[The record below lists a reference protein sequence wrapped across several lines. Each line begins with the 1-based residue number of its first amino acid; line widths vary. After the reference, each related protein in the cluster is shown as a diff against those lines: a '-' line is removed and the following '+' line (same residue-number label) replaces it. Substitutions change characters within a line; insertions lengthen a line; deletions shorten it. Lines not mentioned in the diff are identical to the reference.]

1 MSSVAASSSEYYEY
15 NTSAVTTDD
24 DDNEN
29 DDDDDGDDDDDDD
42 DEMFEST
49 ATGMSS
55 GCRRSQSGGTANA
68 VTAKVASELYY
79 HPQYHDHPHCPLPYL

>member
-1 MSSVAASSSEYYEY
+1 MSSVASSSSEYYEY
-15 NTSAVTTDD
+15 NTSALTTDD

-29 DDDDDGDDDDDDD
+29 DDDDDGGDDDDDDD
-42 DEMFEST
+42 DSI

-55 GCRRSQSGGTANA
+55 GCRRSQSVGTTNA

-79 HPQYHDHPHCPLPYL
+79 HPQYHDHPHCPLPYR